1 MNLSQLERIVM
12 VAKSGNITDVA
23 QKLYISQPALS
34 QTISTV
40 EDEIGAPIFDRRAQ
54 PLKLTPEGEY
64 FIHAAR
70 DILRANESMLQN
82 IRNVRVVNVGTGY
95 VDGNRKR
102 RISLILPFP
111 QHCAGPVPDILIQLG
126 DKTVL
131 FK

>member
-82 IRNVRVVNVGTGY
+82 IRNVRRP
-95 VDGNRKR
+95 RKNHH
-102 RISLILPFP
+102 RIVHSALPL
-111 QHCAGPVPDILIQLG
+111 HLVAYLAVHG
-126 DKTVL
+126 
-131 FK
+131 